1 MRKGKNSRKTNE
13 TDITVEIQLDCLE
26 PSAIESGVPFF
37 DHMIASA
44 AKHGRFNLKLICRGD
59 THIDDHHS
67 IEDIGICIGAAFK
80 ESLGDKSGIK
90 RFSSVMIPMDD
101 SLSTVAVDLSGRAYF
116 HYSGCELSG
125 YINQYS
131 EELTLEF
138 MKSFSSSAGLNL
150 HIIQN
155 YGDNRHHIH
164 ESIFKAFGIA
174 LYQAYSIDPALSGSI
189 PSLKG
194 TI

>member
-13 TDITVEIQLDCLE
+13 TEISVEIVLDSLE
-26 PSAIESGVPFF
+26 PSVVESGVPFF

-44 AKHGRFNLKLICRGD
+44 AKHGRFKLTLKCKGD
-59 THIDDHHS
+59 NHIDDHHS
-67 IEDIGICIGAAFK
+67 IEDIGICLGTAFR
-80 ESLGDKSGIK
+80 EAVGDKSGIR

-101 SLSTVAVDLSGRAYF
+101 SLSTAAVDISGRAYF
-116 HYSGCELSG
+116 HYTGCELAG

-131 EELTLEF
+131 EELTIEF
-138 MKSFSSSAGLNL
+138 MKSFSASAGLNL

-174 LYQAYSIDPALSGSI
+174 LYQAYSIDPALAGTI